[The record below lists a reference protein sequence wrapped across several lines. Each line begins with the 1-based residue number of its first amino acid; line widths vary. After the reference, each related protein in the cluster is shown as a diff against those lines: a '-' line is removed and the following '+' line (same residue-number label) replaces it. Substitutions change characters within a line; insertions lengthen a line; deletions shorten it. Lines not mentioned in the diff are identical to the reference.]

1 MTGMALETRRPKSP
15 SAPSPWATF
24 RRRLL
29 ASRSNQLCIA
39 WLLLVALIAVLAPW
53 LAPYDPTKQ
62 DLSNIYLPPGSDGH
76 LFGTDNL
83 GRDYLSRVLYGT
95 RISSVAPII
104 SVVVTAGL
112 GIPLGLA
119 AGYLGRVTDWVTSRV
134 ADALIAIPTLLLAIA
149 IIAIFGPGLVN
160 AMAAIGIAT
169 APRLFRLTRA
179 ATIAVREETYIE
191 ASRMLGCSTWRIVF
205 VHVLPNVRSPL
216 LVQAA
221 ILMSLA
227 FLAEAGLSFLG
238 LGVQPPDASW
248 GSLLREAFEYQ
259 FRSQW
264 LLVPPAVLIVLT
276 ILALNV
282 LGDGIRDAV
291 GRGERRA

>member
-1 MTGMALETRRPKSP
+1 MVVATREPR
-15 SAPSPWATF
+15 SAPGPSPWVAF

-29 ASRSNQLCIA
+29 ASRTNQLCLA
-39 WLLLVALIAVLAPW
+39 WLLFVALIAVLAPW

-62 DLSNIYLPPGSDGH
+62 DLSNVYLPPGSEGH

-191 ASRMLGCSTWRIVF
+191 ASRMLGCSTWRIIF

-227 FLAEAGLSFLG
+227 FLSEAGLSFLG

-259 FRSQW
+259 FRGQW